1 MPEPRYRRVMIKLS
15 GEAFAGG
22 DDFDLAC
29 EGLALSPGDEAKA
42 PPAAPVGGGRFG
54 IDPRVVFRIACELKQ
69 CHDELAVELGV
80 VVGGG
85 NFLRARSHALHS
97 VERTTADYMGMLASV
112 LNCLALQAALESLN
126 VETRVLSAVEIREVA
141 EPYIWRRAM
150 RHLEKGRIVIFA
162 GGTGNPYFT
171 TDTAA
176 ALRAAEINADA
187 LLKATNVDGVYER
200 DPRLYPDAKR
210 LDQLAYAEVLRKG
223 LMVMDATAISLSWD
237 RRMPVI
243 VFDLRKPGNIK
254 RVLLGEPVGSVISA
268 DVADGGSAPA

>member
-1 MPEPRYRRVMIKLS
+1 VAEPRYRRVVIKLS
-15 GEAFAGG
+15 GEALAGG
-22 DDFDLAC
+22 DDFDLTC

-42 PPAAPVGGGRFG
+42 PPGTPTGEGCFG
-54 IDPRVVFRIACELKQ
+54 IDPRVVYRIACELKE
-69 CHDELAVELGV
+69 CRKLGFELGI

-85 NFLRARSHALHS
+85 NFLRARSNSLHS

-112 LNCLALQAALESLN
+112 LNCLALQAALESLE

-200 DPRLYPDAKR
+200 DPKLYPDAARFDR
-210 LDQLAYAEVLRKG
+210 LDYAEALRKG
-223 LMVMDATAISLSWD
+223 LGVMDATAISLSMD
-237 RRMPVI
+237 RKMPVI
-243 VFDLRKPGNIK
+243 VFDLRKPGNIR
-254 RVLLGEPVGSVISA
+254 RVLLGENIGSVIS
-268 DVADGGSAPA
+268 